1 MSEEAKPQI
10 EEKPDAGHRLFISYS
25 HADAEPASALRNLC
39 KQRGLD
45 VWLDKNELQA
55 GENWKAALDAAVSKS
70 DIFLILLSEHLS
82 RAQET
87 PREWS
92 SICERRWSSP
102 NVRLVPIRLDAVEP
116 PSFLRDAKYIDALD
130 NQGLVR
136 CAAEI
141 ERLSQLSGTLAGDV
155 KTGSAEKSEA
165 VARFRS
171 LLDAV
176 SDSASANLPL
186 VDPSAPK

>member
-1 MSEEAKPQI
+1 MSEEAKPTLD
-10 EEKPDAGHRLFISYS
+10 EKPDARHRVFISYS

-45 VWLDKNELQA
+45 VWLDRNDLQA
-55 GENWKAALDAAVSKS
+55 GENWMAALETAVSKS

-82 RAQET
+82 TGQET

-102 NVRLVPIRLDAVEP
+102 NVQLVPIRLDAVEP
-116 PSFLRDAKYIDALD
+116 PSFLRDAKYLDALD
-130 NQGLVR
+130 NQGLAR
-136 CAAEI
+136 CVAEI
-141 ERLSQLSGTLAGDV
+141 ERLSQLSGAAAGEV
-155 KTGSAEKSEA
+155 KTGSTEKGEA

-176 SDSASANLPL
+176 SDSASAKLPL
-186 VDPSAPK
+186 VDPYAQK

>member
-1 MSEEAKPQI
+1 MSEDTKPQA
-10 EEKPDAGHRLFISYS
+10 EEQSDSRHRVFISYL

-45 VWLDKNELQA
+45 VWLDKSDLQV
-55 GENWKAALDAAVSKS
+55 GENWKTALEAAVSKS
-70 DIFLILLSEHLS
+70 DIFLILLSENLRS
-82 RAQET
+82 AQET

-102 NVRLVPIRLDAVEP
+102 DVRLVPVRLDAVEP
-116 PSFLRDAKYIDALD
+116 PSFLRDTKYLDALD
-130 NQGLVR
+130 DQGLMR

-141 ERLSQLSGTLAGDV
+141 ERLSKLSGTLAGDA
-155 KTGSAEKSEA
+155 KTGLTEKEET
-165 VARFRS
+165 VARFRR

-176 SDSASANLPL
+176 SDSSSLNLPH
-186 VDPSAPK
+186 VDPGAQ